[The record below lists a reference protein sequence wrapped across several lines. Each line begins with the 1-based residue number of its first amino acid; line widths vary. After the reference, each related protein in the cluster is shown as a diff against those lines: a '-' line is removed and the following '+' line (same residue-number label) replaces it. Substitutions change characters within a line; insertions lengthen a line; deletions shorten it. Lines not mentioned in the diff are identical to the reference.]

1 MAFTFGIYFGLVY
14 LKTNNLLACIF
25 MHAIFDFLLA
35 VMELFENTNAPSTYA
50 LLLPAII
57 LVFEAVGEL
66 GLSYF
71 IFKKTD

>member
-1 MAFTFGIYFGLVY
+1 
-14 LKTNNLLACIF
+14 
-25 MHAIFDFLLA
+25 
-35 VMELFENTNAPSTYA
+35 

-71 IFKKTD
+71 IFKKTDWSQITVAFQIN